1 MAQKILVVEDNES
14 LCNVLADTFTDEG
27 FEVKTA
33 FDGEEGLEAAKEWKP
48 DVMLLDLLLPKKD
61 GEDLLKELREEEG
74 GDDVLVIAL
83 TNSDSSEKVFNLMN
97 LGVTDYLTKSDWE
110 LSDLVKKVKER
121 LGTQST

>member
-1 MAQKILVVEDNES
+1 MAHKILVVEDNES

-33 FDGEEGLEAAKEWKP
+33 FDGEAGLEAAKEWKP

-61 GEDLLKELREEEG
+61 GEDLLKELRQEEG
-74 GDDVLVIAL
+74 GDSVATVAL
-83 TNSDSSEKVFNLMN
+83 TNSDSSEKVYNLMN

-110 LSDLVKKVKER
+110 LSDLVEKVKEK
-121 LGTQST
+121 LTSE

>member
-1 MAQKILVVEDNES
+1 MADKILVVEDNES

-33 FDGEEGLEAAKEWKP
+33 LDGEAGLEAAKEWKP

-61 GEDLLKELREEEG
+61 GEDLLKELRQEEG
-74 GDDVLVIAL
+74 GDSVAVIAL
-83 TNSDSSEKVFNLMN
+83 TNSEDSEKVYNLMN

-110 LSDLVKKVKER
+110 LSDLVEKVKEK
-121 LGTQST
+121 LTSE

>member
-1 MAQKILVVEDNES
+1 MAHKILVVEDNES

-33 FDGEEGLEAAKEWKP
+33 LDGETGLEAAKEWKP

-74 GDDVLVIAL
+74 GDSVAVIAL
-83 TNSDSSEKVFNLMN
+83 TNSDSSEKVYNLMN

-110 LSDLVKKVKER
+110 LSDLVEKVKEK
-121 LGTQST
+121 LTSE

>member
-1 MAQKILVVEDNES
+1 MDKKILVVEDNES

-27 FEVKTA
+27 FTVKTA

-48 DVMLLDLLLPKKD
+48 DVILLDLLLPKKD
-61 GEDLLKELREEEG
+61 GEDVLKELRQEEG
-74 GDDVLVIAL
+74 GEDILVIAL

-110 LSDLVKKVKER
+110 LSDLVAKVKER
-121 LGTQST
+121 LGV

>member
-1 MAQKILVVEDNES
+1 MAHKILVVEDNES

-27 FEVKTA
+27 FTVKTA
-33 FDGEEGLEAAKEWKP
+33 LDGEAGLEAAKEWGP

-74 GDDVLVIAL
+74 GDSVAVIAL
-83 TNSDSSEKVFNLMN
+83 TNSDSSEKVYNLMN

-110 LSDLVKKVKER
+110 LSDLVEKVKEK
-121 LGTQST
+121 LTSE

>member
-1 MAQKILVVEDNES
+1 MDKKILVVEDNES

-27 FEVKTA
+27 FTVKTA

-48 DVMLLDLLLPKKD
+48 DVILLDLLLPKKD
-61 GEDLLKELREEEG
+61 GEDVLKELRQEEG
-74 GDDVLVIAL
+74 GEDILVIAL

-110 LSDLVKKVKER
+110 LSDLVTKVKER
-121 LGTQST
+121 LGA

>member
-121 LGTQST
+121 LGTQGT

>member
-1 MAQKILVVEDNES
+1 MAHKILVVEDNES

-33 FDGEEGLEAAKEWKP
+33 LDGEAGLEAAKEWGP

-74 GDDVLVIAL
+74 GDSVAVIAL
-83 TNSDSSEKVFNLMN
+83 TNSDSSEKVYNLMN

-110 LSDLVKKVKER
+110 LSDLVEKVKEK
-121 LGTQST
+121 LTSE

>member
-1 MAQKILVVEDNES
+1 MDKKILVVEDNES

-27 FEVKTA
+27 FSVKTA

-48 DVMLLDLLLPKKD
+48 DVILLDLLLPKKD
-61 GEDLLKELREEEG
+61 GEELLKELREEEG
-74 GDDVLVIAL
+74 GESILVIAL
-83 TNSDSSEKVFNLMN
+83 TNSDSGEKVFNLMN

-121 LGTQST
+121 LGSKQ